1 MTRSAVAPPLAC
13 LLALAGHVQAAV
25 FINALHYDD
34 ATAAGDS
41 GEGVEIV
48 ATAGESLSGYKVYL
62 YNGSNP
68 GSAAVYASTAV
79 PAGSLVNCGGQ
90 VRIATVGHPQA
101 LAPH

>member
-1 MTRSAVAPPLAC
+1 MTRSAVALPLAC

-34 ATAAGDS
+34 AGAA

-62 YNGSNP
+62 
-68 GSAAVYASTAV
+68 
-79 PAGSLVNCGGQ
+79 
-90 VRIATVGHPQA
+90 
-101 LAPH
+101 